1 MSKLETIRKDLL
13 VARKS
18 KDKDKVLINLLT
30 TLVGEI
36 ELSLKGEK
44 PKDVETTVE
53 ELAKKFTKNAKVVN
67 GENEKRE
74 ITYLSQFLPQV
85 ASMEAVKEFLKDK
98 DLTLGGRLIGM
109 AKQHFGGKVDP
120 QTVNIAINELK

>member
-36 ELSLKGEK
+36 ELSLKGEN

-67 GENEKRE
+67 GEDEKRE

-98 DLTLGGRLIGM
+98 DLI
-109 AKQHFGGKVDP
+109 
-120 QTVNIAINELK
+120 